1 MGYKSKIQ
9 SYFCFPE
16 HSVILDLIESVSSLI
31 YAPFSAIIAENG
43 GKKNEFDASIKAAF
57 RIIFRLMNQ

>member
-16 HSVILDLIESVSSLI
+16 HSVFLDLIESVSSLI
-31 YAPFSAIIAENG
+31 YVPFSAIIAEK
-43 GKKNEFDASIKAAF
+43 GKKNNEFDASIKAALQ
-57 RIIFRLMNQ
+57 IIFRVMNQ